1 MKKVDSFKIFAKHP
15 CLAGHFPGNPI
26 VPGVVLLEQLE
37 SMIKKHL
44 VGWEIIELIQVK
56 FLSPILSEEVIEVE
70 IDLNRLHEHKT
81 LSFNLNHVISGQKKV
96 TGKIKCSEFKDG

>member
-1 MKKVDSFKIFAKHP
+1 MKKVDSFKISAKHP

-37 SMIKKHL
+37 SMIEKHL
-44 VGWEIIELIQVK
+44 VDWKVIELIQVK
-56 FLSPILSEEVIEVE
+56 FLSPTLPEQVIEVE

-81 LSFNLNHVISGQKKV
+81 LSFNLNHVVSGQKKV
-96 TGKIKCSEFKDG
+96 TGKVKCIESKNG